1 MIELY
6 CQQENHENE
15 TIIGVCTN
23 EICRNK
29 RLCCLDC
36 VKEFH
41 STHNNDIQGLRSL
54 KNQLTICEVQIE
66 KMIESIGVIIQF
78 LNQLKELEQI
88 IQNSKEYLSK
98 IKRQEFQNL
107 GNKDYDRFINELL
120 IIKQIDEAFLK
131 IKDIS
136 NEEFSQK
143 FKEIKT
149 KIESFYEY
157 QDSQISNNSNIKIQN
172 ELPQQLDRQ
181 LKLNHSASLFLSN
194 NNELPEQRSPINS
207 QISLESPRSLIIIQ
221 KKRSEMLPN
230 YNILDQQSSN
240 QVEWNN
246 QSPLKEK
253 IFQFIKSKFIS
264 PQQSGNYF
272 NAQKYNCS
280 IPDGFTN
287 YKIGYFHLITKKEY
301 VNDERI
307 TYEEANQQLLLD
319 LTYFQNIVENYLQHL
334 KINLNNYPENMKM
347 LIVLVV
353 FIEKNEKSISEIF
366 INKDYQELYKKING
380 LKLCSNKAKHICEK
394 KTYLKE
400 ICSFFKTLY
409 RCSNGQPRK

>member
-6 CQQENHENE
+6 CQQENHENQQ
-15 TIIGVCTN
+15 IVGVCTN

-41 STHNNDIQGLRSL
+41 STHNYDIQGLRYL
-54 KNQLTICEVQIE
+54 KNQLRNCEEIIENTIQ
-66 KMIESIGVIIQF
+66 SIGVIIQF

-120 IIKQIDEAFLK
+120 IVKQIEEAFLK

-136 NEEFSQK
+136 NDEFSQK

-181 LKLNHSASLFLSN
+181 LKLNHSASLFLFN
-194 NNELPEQRSPINS
+194 NNELPEQRFSINS
-207 QISLESPRSLIIIQ
+207 QKSLEQPGSLIIIQ
-221 KKRSEMLPN
+221 KRNGILPN
-230 YNILDQQSSN
+230 YNISN
-240 QVEWNN
+240 QKSNKVEWNN
-246 QSPLKEK
+246 QFSLKEK

-280 IPDGFTN
+280 IPDEYTN

-334 KINLNNYPENMKM
+334 RINLNNYPENMKM

-366 INKDYQELYKKING
+366 INKDYQELYKKIEG
-380 LKLCSNKAKHICEK
+380 LKLCSNKTKHLCEK